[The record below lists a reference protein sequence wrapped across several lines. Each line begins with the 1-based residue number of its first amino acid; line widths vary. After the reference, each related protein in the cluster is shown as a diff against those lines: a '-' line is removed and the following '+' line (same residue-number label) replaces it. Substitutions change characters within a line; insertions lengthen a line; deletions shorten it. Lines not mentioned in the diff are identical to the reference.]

1 MNSSPANVMAGFRF
15 FFHNYSRNHPS
26 RKKRRTPV
34 PLRRN
39 ILLCNCVA
47 KLEAYPYQPSDYS
60 VSPTPTTLT
69 GIFCILLQLDLSVCD
84 FTISCSSSRH
94 SCWIQLVP
102 YRLSCTTSSHM
113 TPDLRLCTHSTLERF
128 NVCRYIIANISR
140 NSFPP
145 IPITQQS
152 VRMGRS
158 C

>member
-1 MNSSPANVMAGFRF
+1 MGRLPLF
-15 FFHNYSRNHPS
+15 FFIITPETIRLE
-26 RKKRRTPV
+26 KKRRTPV

-39 ILLCNCVA
+39 ILLCSCVA
-47 KLEAYPYQPSDYS
+47 KLEACPYQPSDFS

-84 FTISCSSSRH
+84 FTISYSSSRH
-94 SCWIQLVP
+94 TCWIQLVP
-102 YRLSCTTSSHM
+102 YRLSCTTLSHM

-140 NSFPP
+140 NSFWT